1 MDLRSLR
8 YFVAAA
14 EQGSITAAS
23 EHCHVA
29 QPSIANAISQLEQE
43 FGLRLFT
50 RGKKGVA
57 LTPDGR
63 RFLDEANQLLT
74 AARTMETRFKPPA
87 RLPLRVGIH
96 SQLASH
102 DSGYLLQ
109 AVARALGDYRLEV
122 QVHPN
127 PDPELWLTSASQCPK
142 GYHFVPLLDQE
153 YRLLAPK
160 AWPLGQ
166 PLSIEASLSYP
177 WIDRLDCEHRQQF
190 LDRMPGLADH
200 AQLKVDTEDLAISLV
215 QHRQGI
221 TVIAVSD
228 DIEDQLPEVQAY
240 PLGDLIPDD
249 YRFRQLG
256 VALAPGCGTAIHQA
270 LHVKS

>member
-14 EQGSITAAS
+14 EHGSITAAS

-57 LTPDGR
+57 LTPDGQ

-74 AARTMETRFKPPA
+74 AARTMEARFKSPT

-109 AVARALGDYRLEV
+109 VVARALGDYRLEV

-127 PDPELWLTSASQCPK
+127 PAPELWLTSASQCPK

-166 PLSIEASLSYP
+166 PLSIEASLNYP
-177 WIDRLDCEHRQQF
+177 WIDRLDCERRQQF
-190 LDRMPGLADH
+190 LDRVPGLADH

-221 TVIAVSD
+221 TVLAVSD
-228 DIEDQLPEVQAY
+228 DIEDQLPDVQAH

-249 YRFRQLG
+249 YRIRQLG
-256 VALAPGCGTAIHQA
+256 VAVAPGCDAAIHQA
-270 LHVKS
+270 LHVT